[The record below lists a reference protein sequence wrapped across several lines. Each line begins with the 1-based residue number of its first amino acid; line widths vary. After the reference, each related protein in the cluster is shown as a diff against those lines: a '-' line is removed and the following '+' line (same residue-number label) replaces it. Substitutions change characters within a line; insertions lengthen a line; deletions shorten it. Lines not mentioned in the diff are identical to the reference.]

1 MSPTTVNECYYA
13 IMNKSIRSLVG
24 ESAYTLLESCNTPE
38 KVQTYIDTHITYDPY
53 REDRNVLQVISDGRG
68 ECYNGA
74 LFGVACL
81 LVAGYKSS
89 IIELYARGGD
99 EEHILAV
106 YKKGKYYGCI
116 AQSKFLG
123 LKSRKPMYPSI
134 RDLAVSY
141 MEYYFGYDGR
151 YSLQSYTSLF
161 PLGKYQGQWLTD
173 SDAVGRIGKDLRS
186 AHHHMLTREDDPY
199 YYVSPDRYW
208 REILYIPPNTIIPD
222 RYLEAKPPYINID
235 DLSRMK

>member
-1 MSPTTVNECYYA
+1 
-13 IMNKSIRSLVG
+13 MNTSIRSFVV
-24 ESAYTLLESCNTPE
+24 ESAYAVLESCNTPE
-38 KVQTYIDTHITYDPY
+38 KVQTYIDTRITYDPY
-53 REDRNVLQVISDGRG
+53 REDRSVLQVINDGRG

-81 LVAGYKSS
+81 MVAGYKTS

-106 YKKGKYYGCI
+106 YKKGKYYGCV
-116 AQSKFLG
+116 AQSKYLG
-123 LKSRKPMYPSI
+123 LKSRRPMYSSI
-134 RDLAVSY
+134 RDLAMSY

-161 PLGKYQGQWLTD
+161 SLGKYQGQWLND
-173 SDAVGRIGKDLRS
+173 STAVVQIGKDLRN
-186 AHHHMLTREDDPY
+186 ARHHKLANTDDPY

-208 REILYIPPNTIIPD
+208 KEILYIPSNTAIPE
-222 RYLEAKPPYINID
+222 RYLQAKPPYV
-235 DLSRMK
+235 DLTELSKMK

>member
-1 MSPTTVNECYYA
+1 
-13 IMNKSIRSLVG
+13 MNKSIRSLIG
-24 ESAYTLLESCNTPE
+24 ESAYAVLERCDTPE
-38 KVQTYIDTHITYDPY
+38 KVQSYIDTHIIYDPY
-53 REDRNVLQVISDGRG
+53 REDRSVLQVIEDGFG

-81 LVAGYKSS
+81 LVAGYKAS

-106 YKKGKYYGCI
+106 YKQGKYYGCV
-116 AQSKFLG
+116 AQSKYLG
-123 LKSRKPMYPSI
+123 LKTRQPIYSSI

-161 PLGKYQGQWLTD
+161 PLGKYQGKWLTD
-173 SDAVGRIGKDLRS
+173 SATVEQIGKDLRN
-186 AHHHMLTREDDPY
+186 ATHHKLTNADDPY
-199 YYVSPDRYW
+199 YYVSPERYW
-208 REILYIPPNTIIPD
+208 KEILYIPPNTTIPEQ
-222 RYLEAKPPYINID
+222 YLKAKPSYV
-235 DLSRMK
+235 DLKQLSKVSHTKKLKP

>member
-1 MSPTTVNECYYA
+1 
-13 IMNKSIRSLVG
+13 MNKSIRSLVG
-24 ESAYTLLESCNTPE
+24 ESAYTVLERCNTPE
-38 KVQTYIDTHITYDPY
+38 KVQTYIDTHIIYDLY
-53 REDRNVLQVISDGRG
+53 REDRSVVQVMNDGRG
-68 ECYNGA
+68 ECYNSA

-81 LVAGYKSS
+81 LVAGYKTS

-106 YKKGKYYGCI
+106 YKKGKYYGCV

-123 LKSRKPMYPSI
+123 LKSRKPIYSSI

-161 PLGKYQGQWLTD
+161 PLGKYQGKWLTD
-173 SDAVGRIGKDLRS
+173 SATVVQIGKDLRN
-186 AHHHMLTREDDPY
+186 ARHHKFVNADDPY
-199 YYVSPDRYW
+199 FYVSHERYW
-208 REILYIPPNTIIPD
+208 KEILYIPPNTTIPE
-222 RYLEAKPPYINID
+222 RYLKAKPSYVDVEQLLKIQ
-235 DLSRMK
+235 